1 MWSGREWTNL
11 LVFHSLQSVVC
22 DDVIEVVNHYVVSSD
37 PPLTPALG
45 KSFET
50 QISIPDE
57 PPDYDNANRVL
68 KVKREASVITHELRV
83 FPSSSLQPDIAPL
96 PNIAGVSVETPTE
109 GQSSFLLPLPPPSSS
124 SLALPTIAP
133 FAPAKTG
140 SLSPTSSMR
149 HARRHRHHYSD
160 APMFVNRSHWY
171 RYPDHHCCHP
181 KNCFHAC
188 CHRPTYW
195 NGYR

>member
-1 MWSGREWTNL
+1 M
-11 LVFHSLQSVVC
+11 
-22 DDVIEVVNHYVVSSD
+22 
-37 PPLTPALG
+37 
-45 KSFET
+45 
-50 QISIPDE
+50 
-57 PPDYDNANRVL
+57 
-68 KVKREASVITHELRV
+68 ITHKLSI

-96 PNIAGVSVETPTE
+96 PNIAGVTVETPTE
-109 GQSSFLLPLPPPSSS
+109 GQSPFLLPLPPPSSS
-124 SLALPTIAP
+124 SLSLLPLPPPSSSSLSLLPLPPPSSSSLAP
-133 FAPAKTG
+133 LPPAKTG

-149 HARRHRHHYSD
+149 HGRRHRHHYSD
-160 APMFVNRSHWY
+160 APRFVNRSHWY